1 MLRWCLS
8 FKASLVCPATD
19 FKSRRKNPIGEFAYD
34 GTSTHPYETM
44 FVVMDTV
51 AIENGWS
58 FAKLAALYETW
69 LMLQVMTIC
78 GFVGIAAA

>member
-1 MLRWCLS
+1 MPLLVSISQRSSDLLS
-8 FKASLVCPATD
+8 ACIQNC
-19 FKSRRKNPIGEFAYD
+19 RKNPIGEFAYD

-69 LMLQVMTIC
+69 LMLQVMAFA
-78 GFVGIAAA
+78 FVGPAAA